1 VRERPSVSTA
11 ANIHAAVSPSL
22 APSCKERLQKIKGGL
37 GQEGE
42 YRKGVGRVALSQ
54 LRIGEI

>member
-1 VRERPSVSTA
+1 MRERPSVSTA

-22 APSCKERLQKIKGGL
+22 APSCKERWQKIKGGL
-37 GQEGE
+37 GQGE